1 MRRDRIVVA
10 VGRARRVVLV
20 ALAVVVLGCTS
31 TAGAPAGDEA
41 AEPATTA
48 DGPVHGGTL
57 TVALEAET
65 SGWTPWEDALAA
77 SGMTVARSFY
87 ETLLERDHE
96 GVLRPNLA
104 ASFEANDD
112 HTAFTLTL
120 REGIT
125 FHDGE
130 PLDAEAVVAN
140 LSIFLRPGTAPA
152 GPIEAVEVVDEMTVR
167 IQLERPHVAFGDM
180 LAGQA
185 GFMVSPAALETARTE
200 PVGTGPFVFDSWLRD
215 QQLVVVRN
223 EDYWRDGLPYLDEIV
238 FRPIPDE
245 ESRLLSL
252 QSGDVDVLQSLLP
265 ASVAKVRELGDDFV
279 AHEHVGSEAGATI
292 YNVTRPPLDDVR
304 IRRAVAHGLDG
315 EAITEALGGTG
326 VSKPA
331 RGVFHPDSPW
341 FDAEAAEGWPQYD
354 PDTARALVEQY
365 VADPE
370 RSDGRPVGS
379 APQFT
384 VDLPPDPAL
393 IDTASVYQDLL
404 GRVGLEVDIRT
415 VEQAVH
421 IQQAIGQPPDFI
433 GDFDAKFWRLGSDA
447 DPNWMAAWFAP
458 GSPIN
463 FTNFEHDELVEVLD
477 VAQQTVDEDE
487 RRALYRRATEIFAE
501 YVPFTVGSH
510 TVSVLATV
518 SGVHGLD
525 DWRLPDGER
534 GIGHP
539 GAQGRW
545 HEVWRDPAA

>member
-1 MRRDRIVVA
+1 LIALLVA
-10 VGRARRVVLV
+10 VI
-20 ALAVVVLGCTS
+20 GCTGTAAES
-31 TAGAPAGDEA
+31 PSGDESDEPAGASQ
-41 AEPATTA
+41 
-48 DGPVHGGTL
+48 GPVQGGSL
-57 TVALEAET
+57 VVALEAET
-65 SGWTPWEDALAA
+65 SGWSPWEDALAA

-87 ETLLERDHE
+87 ETLLERDHD

-112 HTAFTLTL
+112 HTEFVLTV

-140 LSIFLRPGTAPA
+140 LSIFLRPGTTSA
-152 GPIEAVEVVDEMTVR
+152 GPIDTVEVVDEQTVR
-167 IQLERPHVAFGDM
+167 IGLERPHVAFGDM

-185 GFMVSPAALETARTE
+185 GFMVSPAALETTRTE

-215 QQLVVVRN
+215 QQLVVRRN
-223 EDYWRDGLPYLDEIV
+223 EDYWREDLPYLDEIV

-265 ASVAKVRELGDDFV
+265 ASVARVREQGGGIV
-279 AHEHVGSEAGATI
+279 GYEHVGSEAGATI

-304 IRRAVAHGLDG
+304 IRQAVAHGLDG

-326 VSKPA
+326 VSTPA

-341 FDAEAAEGWPQYD
+341 FDEVAAEGWPRHD
-354 PDTARALVEQY
+354 PDAARALVGEY

-379 APQFT
+379 APGFT

-393 IDTASVYQDLL
+393 TETASVYQDLL

-421 IQQAIGQPPDFI
+421 IQQAIGMPPDFN

-447 DPNWMAAWFAP
+447 DPNWMAAWFHP
-458 GSPIN
+458 GSPLN
-463 FTNFEHDELVEVLD
+463 FTNFEHDELVAVLAE
-477 VAQQTVDEDE
+477 AQQTVDEDE

-501 YVPFTVGSH
+501 HVPFTVGSH
-510 TVSVLATV
+510 TVSVVAA
-518 SGVHGLD
+518 SEDVHGID

-539 GAQGRW
+539 GAQARW
-545 HEVWRDPAA
+545 HEVWRDPGA